1 MKPNQMYNTSKKK
14 SMMKLW
20 DDAIHPNDLIL
31 LAKADSLGRG
41 IDKDYSEIEMA
52 LRASL
57 KDYKELMKEPEVS
70 GKDLIELGLKPGV
83 QFSEYI
89 KLGHKLHLS
98 GLSKEDILKHISN
111 NIKKNQEI

>member
-1 MKPNQMYNTSKKK
+1 
-14 SMMKLW
+14 
-20 DDAIHPNDLIL
+20 
-31 LAKADSLGRG
+31 
-41 IDKDYSEIEMA
+41 MA

-57 KDYKELMKEPEVS
+57 KDYEELMKEPEVS

-111 NIKKNQEI
+111 NIKKNQDI

>member
-1 MKPNQMYNTSKKK
+1 MQ
-14 SMMKLW
+14 
-20 DDAIHPNDLIL
+20 
-31 LAKADSLGRG
+31 
-41 IDKDYSEIEMA
+41 
-52 LRASL
+52 
-57 KDYKELMKEPEVS
+57 EPEVS
-70 GKDLIELGLKPGV
+70 GKDLIELGLKPGI

>member
-1 MKPNQMYNTSKKK
+1 MT
-14 SMMKLW
+14 
-20 DDAIHPNDLIL
+20 
-31 LAKADSLGRG
+31 
-41 IDKDYSEIEMA
+41 

-57 KDYKELMKEPEVS
+57 KDYEELMQEPEVS

-98 GLSKEDILKHISN
+98 GLSKEDILKHI
-111 NIKKNQEI
+111 